1 MKKIEIMNLSTFVFA
16 IIAFFSCSNHDQLP
30 INMMKNNLENLSGT
44 YKDIEPYAYGDAF
57 GQRIFTFDQGN
68 WTLEFTLGL
77 DPKLENQ
84 VFQFR
89 TYGSYNIVNAFTKVE
104 NAFNAEFGED
114 KKFITLKTDNPQLIE
129 AFGFSSCG
137 LTPFIEN
144 DISENGCSLWK
155 PVSECPV
162 DYDLLSLDE
171 NGLLYFGQRPA
182 DNDMCSAEKR
192 PTSLTPPVT
201 KIQ

>member
-1 MKKIEIMNLSTFVFA
+1 MKKNTIMNLSAILIMLLSFFA
-16 IIAFFSCSNHDQLP
+16 CSDDELSKVEQL
-30 INMMKNNLENLSGT
+30 KSDLENLSGT
-44 YKDIEPYAYGDAF
+44 YQDINPYAYGDAF
-57 GQRIFTFDQGN
+57 GQRIFTFDKGK
-68 WTLEFTLGL
+68 WTLVFTLAL
-77 DPKLENQ
+77 DPNLENQ

-89 TYGSYNIVNAFTKVE
+89 TYGSYRIGEASEIVE

-114 KKFITLKTDNPQLIE
+114 KKFVTLKTDNEQLIE

-137 LTPFIEN
+137 LTPFIEK

-162 DYDLLSLDE
+162 DHDLVSLDE

-182 DNDMCSAEKR
+182 DNDMCSADKR
-192 PTSLTPPVT
+192 PTSLTPAVS
-201 KIQ
+201 KI

>member
-1 MKKIEIMNLSTFVFA
+1 MNLSILLLTV
-16 IIAFFSCSNHDQLP
+16 IAFLSCSEGEPSPLET
-30 INMMKNNLENLSGT
+30 MKNDLENLSGT

-57 GQRIFTFDQGN
+57 GQRVFTFDEGN

-77 DPKLENQ
+77 DPNLENQ

-89 TYGSYNIVNAFTKVE
+89 TYGSYRIVEASASVDNAY
-104 NAFNAEFGED
+104 NAEFGED
-114 KKFITLKTDNPQLIE
+114 KKFLTLKTDNPQLIE
-129 AFGFSSCG
+129 AFGFASCG
-137 LTPFIEN
+137 LTPFEEK

-155 PVSECPV
+155 PVSECPI
-162 DYDLLSLDE
+162 DYDLLSLDG

-182 DNDMCSAEKR
+182 DNDMCSADKR

-201 KIQ
+201 KVQ